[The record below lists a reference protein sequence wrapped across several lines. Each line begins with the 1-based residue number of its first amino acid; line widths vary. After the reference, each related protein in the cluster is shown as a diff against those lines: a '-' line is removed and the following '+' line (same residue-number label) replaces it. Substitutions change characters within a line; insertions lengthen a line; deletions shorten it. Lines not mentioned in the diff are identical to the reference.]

1 MPAREEIKKRLRQ
14 ADYKSLAQQLF
25 NQSFDNLS
33 STQYTEL
40 LKIADIYGS
49 KYTQFYKLKENQDI
63 RTITSNL
70 NDKNYQPIFDVHQDL
85 QVIGIS
91 KTEESFTIHSQF
103 FTSHEDWVPSPTNP
117 NIKTR
122 QTITT
127 RRAMTIRKLPENDYL
142 LLSIDPIGE
151 GAAVSRDIP
160 GYLDQLAEIVQLD
173 FRDFFDIKEI
183 DGAIHSLVTNEVL
196 IPRTIRSR
204 EPNTNRERSVIARA
218 ANDNIRDENIYQN
231 TAAGDLDLESLRLY
245 FQGTHGK
252 KETVEIY
259 GRTLL
264 KIRTNANKEKTDELT
279 THIIQVL

>member
-14 ADYKSLAQQLF
+14 ADYKSLAQRLF
-25 NQSFDNLS
+25 NQSFDDLNS
-33 STQYTEL
+33 DQYLEL

-49 KYTQFYKLKENQDI
+49 KYTQFYKLKEGQDI

-70 NDKNYQPIFDVHQDL
+70 NERIYQPIFDVHQDL
-85 QVIGIS
+85 RVIGIS
-91 KTEESFTIHSQF
+91 RTEDSFTIHSQF
-103 FTSHEDWVPSPTNP
+103 FTSYEDWVTSPTNP

-160 GYLDQLAEIVQLD
+160 GLLDQLVEIVQLD

-183 DGAIHSLVTNEVL
+183 DSAIHSLVTNGVL
-196 IPRTIRSR
+196 VPRTIRSL

-218 ANDNIRDENIYQN
+218 ARDNIRDENIYQN
-231 TAAGDLDLESLRLY
+231 TVTGDLDLESLKLY
-245 FQGTHGK
+245 FYDTQGR

-264 KIRTNANKEKTDELT
+264 KIRTNANKEATDELT
-279 THIIQVL
+279 TRIIQVL